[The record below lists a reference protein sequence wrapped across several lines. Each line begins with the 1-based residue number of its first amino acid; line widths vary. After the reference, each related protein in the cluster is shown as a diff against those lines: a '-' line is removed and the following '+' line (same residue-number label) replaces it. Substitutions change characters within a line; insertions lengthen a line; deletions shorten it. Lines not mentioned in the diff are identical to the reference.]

1 MEKILRN
8 YEFKGS
14 SSERMPVWE
23 DPTSGALYD
32 WYKSQIALQEDERS
46 EEFRK
51 FISGIE
57 NGDIK
62 LPFDL
67 ASFDIRIQREKQ
79 RKSEE

>member
-8 YEFKGS
+8 YEFRGS
-14 SSERMPVWE
+14 SPAPTPVWE

-32 WYKSQIALQEDERS
+32 WYKSQMALQEGERS

-51 FISGIE
+51 FIGGVE

-67 ASFDIRIQREKQ
+67 GSFDIRIQREKQ
-79 RKSEE
+79 KEEE